1 MAYNLQLSG
10 HLGKE
15 GTYKLLS
22 QYYFWPKI
30 IDLVKCFINAYY
42 SYKCTKVFYIKYQ
55 GLLDPLLVPI
65 RQ

>member
-1 MAYNLQLSG
+1 MAYDLRSSG

-30 IDLVKCFINAYY
+30 TDLVKRFIGAYY
-42 SYKCTKVFYIKYQ
+42 SCKCAKAFNIKF
-55 GLLDPLLVPI
+55 
-65 RQ
+65 